1 MIPTLLCWW
10 MYRES
15 SSTWP
20 HPRHQPL
27 KTVPRDLVLV
37 SRLWYLRCWTDLLIT
52 QNSLIKTFRF
62 NSDPNLRILNTENI
76 IRNVCNV
83 SPYYRRSR
91 YPFLGSIPL
100 SFFHWPLQSIQCDN
114 YACSLH
120 PSPWHHRHHLIHPF
134 LVNLTVTSYQAA
146 GTWNMAHKAQGV
158 ITG

>member
-83 SPYYRRSR
+83 SPYYSSSR
-91 YPFLGSIPL
+91 YPFLGSIAVILPL
-100 SFFHWPLQSIQCDN
+100 TTAIYTRAILSYSATFPNHASWILRFLRSWLVPLE
-114 YACSLH
+114 
-120 PSPWHHRHHLIHPF
+120 PPKSPKRGPF
-134 LVNLTVTSYQAA
+134 
-146 GTWNMAHKAQGV
+146 
-158 ITG
+158 